1 MISTT
6 MRDRIC
12 LVTGATEGMGVV
24 IARELAAQGA
34 TVVLVGRDVQ
44 KGAAVQRAIVRATGN
59 TAVDLL
65 RADLSS
71 QQEIRRMV
79 EELRQRYGQLHVLV
93 NNAGAHIMQ
102 RQVSPDGLEMTLAI
116 NHLASFLLTN
126 LLLDTLRA
134 SGPARIVNVASNAMT
149 KTIDL
154 DDLQSERSYAPMR
167 VYGQAKLAMVL
178 CTYALARRLAGSG
191 VTANALHPGLTGT
204 GIVDTMAPPLL
215 RPFTGLIKR
224 VMLTP
229 EQGARTA
236 LYLATSSAVEGMNG
250 RYFVREKET
259 RSVPLSYNVALQEQM
274 WAISAELTNLT
285 HSASAEVPTAEDRE
299 GAFSAATNTLPTA
312 GAPEQRSMSAR

>member
-1 MISTT
+1 MIQTT

-12 LVTGATEGMGVV
+12 LVTGATGGMGVV

-34 TVVLVGRDVQ
+34 TVVLVGRDPH
-44 KGAAVQRAIVRATGN
+44 KGAAVQREIAQATGN
-59 TAVDLL
+59 TALDLL
-65 RADLSS
+65 LADLSS
-71 QQEIRRMV
+71 QQEIRRLV
-79 EELRQRYGQLHVLV
+79 EEFRRRYGQLHVLV

-102 RQVSPDGLEMTLAI
+102 RQVSPDGLEMTLAV

-134 SGPARIVNVASNAMT
+134 GAPARIVNVASNAMT

-154 DDLQSERSYAPMR
+154 DDLQSEHSYAPMR
-167 VYGQAKLAMVL
+167 VYGQAKLALAL

-236 LYLATSSAVEGMNG
+236 LYLATAPVVEGVSG
-250 RYFVREKET
+250 RYFVRERET
-259 RSVPLSYNVALQEQM
+259 RSVPMSYNVALQERV
-274 WAISAELTNLT
+274 WAISAALTGLT
-285 HSASAEVPTAEDRE
+285 HHATAGEAPSVEARE
-299 GAFSAATNTLPTA
+299 GAFSAATDTLPTA
-312 GAPEQRSMSAR
+312 SHT